1 MTLRSNPA
9 VKRDGR
15 DAARPS
21 TIAFLSM
28 VPSKTPPVPLRDFER
43 ISQSV
48 LGILVAEKANIAASC
63 LFFGII
69 GESILN
75 RHYKLSAKAV
85 VGSAAFNLG
94 GAKSIAFAN
103 PQGASVSVGEE
114 HFHCWVEANGW
125 FLDFSS
131 LVFPEIVTAL
141 GGQPCPRLM
150 FQKPLVKASLFL
162 SELQPQGAFYC
173 HPDDALAQ
181 ERITGFRSTLAYT
194 DLVEICTDWYKK
206 PPRPMLPI
214 GLGDQHGNMKPA
226 FLSSFK
232 FNGVWS

>member
-1 MTLRSNPA
+1 M
-9 VKRDGR
+9 
-15 DAARPS
+15 
-21 TIAFLSM
+21 
-28 VPSKTPPVPLRDFER
+28 RDFER

-48 LGILVAEKANIAASC
+48 LGILVAEKANITASC

-75 RHYKLSAKAV
+75 RHYKLKAKTV

-94 GAKSIAFAN
+94 GAKPIAFAN
-103 PQGASVSVGEE
+103 PDGESVSIGEE
-114 HFHCWVEANGW
+114 NFHCWVEANGW

-131 LVFPEIVTAL
+131 IVFPEIIAPF

-150 FQKPLVKASLFL
+150 FQKPMAKTSLAM
-162 SELQPQGAFYC
+162 SKLQSQGAFYC
-173 HPDDALAQ
+173 LSDEELTAQ
-181 ERITGFRSTLAYT
+181 RIAEFRDTPAYV

-206 PPRPMLPI
+206 PPKPMPPI
-214 GLGDQHGNMKPA
+214 GLADKYGNTKPA
-226 FLSSFK
+226 FLSPTK